1 MLKISFDLLERWS
14 NSTKEVYFIYDL
26 KARQLLFMN
35 NFSRYFPEH
44 PMEELRKD
52 PSQVL
57 ALIHP
62 EDKEYVIRNFK
73 KVKKEEVA
81 VIEEFRLWLP
91 DKSIRWV
98 NMKTYR
104 IQNEENEHGDG
115 QGEEQGI
122 VFAIMEDIT
131 QRKEYALTLFNI
143 KEQKDTV
150 LQILGHD
157 LRSPLNIIQMS
168 NTLLRREKAV
178 NEEKGIVK
186 KLIETIDK
194 TSKGALRMIADLLD
208 SEYLETQEMK
218 FTKTRINV
226 VSRIQNTLDAL
237 TLNSTQKTIAFTTTK
252 DEIYVSV
259 DPIKFMLIIENL
271 ISNAYKF
278 TAPDGTIKIDLRD
291 QGETILI
298 SVADNG
304 IGIPMKLQ
312 PMVFDK
318 FTKARRKGVQGEK
331 PVGLGMHIIKK
342 MVEIHKG
349 RIWFESQEGEGT
361 VFFVEIPK

>member
-35 NFSRYFPEH
+35 NFSRYFPGQT
-44 PMEELRKD
+44 MEELRKD

-73 KVKKEEVA
+73 KVRKEEVA

-98 NMKTYR
+98 NVKTYR
-104 IQNEENEHGDG
+104 IQNEEDG
-115 QGEEQGI
+115 QGDEQGI

-131 QRKEYALTLFNI
+131 QRKEYELTLFNI

-168 NTLLRREKAV
+168 NTLLRREAV

-186 KLIETIDK
+186 KLIETIDR

-237 TLNSTQKTIAFTTTK
+237 KLNSNPKRIDLEAFK
-252 DEIYVSV
+252 DEIYISV

-278 TAPDGTIKIDLRD
+278 TAPDGLIAVDIQDK
-291 QGETILI
+291 GETVLI

-312 PMVFDK
+312 PMIFDK

-342 MVEIHKG
+342 MVEMHKG